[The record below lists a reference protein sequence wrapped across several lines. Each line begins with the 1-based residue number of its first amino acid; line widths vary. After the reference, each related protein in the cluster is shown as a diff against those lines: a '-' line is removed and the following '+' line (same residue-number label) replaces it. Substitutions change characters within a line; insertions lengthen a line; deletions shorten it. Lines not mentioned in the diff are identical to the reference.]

1 MRRRMGGNCL
11 LNDAV
16 VKAIALHLAK
26 KGLLQQSVADRC
38 KLSYEQVNDLARG
51 QGNPTL
57 NTLMELCE
65 GLGTTLGQLTTS
77 ADECRPNDG
86 EG

>member
-1 MRRRMGGNCL
+1 MAAL
-11 LNDAV
+11 SE
-16 VKAIALHLAK
+16 AIALQIAK
-26 KGLLQQSVADRC
+26 EGLSQQSVADRC
-38 KLSYEQVNDLARG
+38 KLTYEQVNDLARG

-86 EG
+86 ED